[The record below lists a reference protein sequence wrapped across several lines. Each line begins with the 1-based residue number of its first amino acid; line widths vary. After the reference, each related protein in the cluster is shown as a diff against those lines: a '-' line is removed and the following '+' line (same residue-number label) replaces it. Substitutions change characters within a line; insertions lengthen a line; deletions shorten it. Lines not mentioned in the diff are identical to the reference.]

1 MPSWAA
7 LGGALI
13 LGVPAARSW
22 ARGLRRWSDPYA
34 PAVPVTV
41 FARRL
46 ALGPK
51 QQDRLER
58 ASLLNAAC
66 LSGLSVMF
74 LGGAWLPADGAGH
87 RAGPVAAFAVALAG
101 LVVFCLGC
109 AAQVMVAVTGQP
121 AFLLAREKA
130 TGVRPRSLGSGAP
143 ASAGTEVS
151 VYRDDADSYAQLRR
165 YEVYVDGKRV
175 GRLRR
180 GELVN
185 IPVAVG
191 SHSVQVRIS
200 WCSSGEVPVEVG
212 SGERVSLI
220 CRAKPG
226 ARTDLGVVTR
236 RRDGFL
242 LLREV

>member
-7 LGGALI
+7 LGGALVF
-13 LGVPAARSW
+13 GVLAARSW
-22 ARGLRRWSDPYA
+22 ARGIRRWSDPYA
-34 PAVPVTV
+34 PAAPVAA

-46 ALGPK
+46 AGPK
-51 QQDRLER
+51 QQVRLER
-58 ASLLNAAC
+58 ASLLDAAS

-74 LGGAWLPADGAGH
+74 LGGAWLPAGGAGH
-87 RAGPVAAFAVALAG
+87 SAGPVAASVVTLAG
-101 LVVFCLGC
+101 LVVFFLGF

-121 AFLLAREKA
+121 AFLLAKEKA
-130 TGVRPRSLGSGAP
+130 TGVRPRSLGSGDP

-165 YEVYVDGKRV
+165 YEVYIDGERV

-191 SHSVQVRIS
+191 SHAVQVRIS

-220 CRAKPG
+220 CRAKHG
-226 ARTDLGVVTR
+226 ARTDLGGVIR
-236 RRDGFL
+236 QRDGFL

>member
-1 MPSWAA
+1 M
-7 LGGALI
+7 
-13 LGVPAARSW
+13 GVPAARSW
-22 ARGLRRWSDPYA
+22 ARGIRRWSDPYA
-34 PAVPVTV
+34 PAGPVAV
-41 FARRL
+41 FACRL

-51 QQDRLER
+51 QRDRLER
-58 ASLLNAAC
+58 ASLLNADC

-74 LGGAWLPADGAGH
+74 LDGAWLPADGAGH
-87 RAGPVAAFAVALAG
+87 RAGPVAAVAVALAG
-101 LVVFCLGC
+101 LVVFCL
-109 AAQVMVAVTGQP
+109 AFVAQVMVAVTGQP
-121 AFLLAREKA
+121 AFLLAREKVM
-130 TGVRPRSLGSGAP
+130 GVRPRSAGSGDP

-165 YEVYVDGKRV
+165 YEVYIDGKRV

-200 WCSSGEVPVEVG
+200 WRSSGEVPVEVG

-226 ARTDLGVVTR
+226 ARTDLGVVNR
-236 RRDGFL
+236 QRDGFL

>member
-1 MPSWAA
+1 MA
-7 LGGALI
+7 
-13 LGVPAARSW
+13 
-22 ARGLRRWSDPYA
+22 
-34 PAVPVTV
+34 V

-87 RAGPVAAFAVALAG
+87 RAEPVAAFAVALAV
-101 LVVFCLGC
+101 LVVFCL
-109 AAQVMVAVTGQP
+109 AFVAQVMVAVTGQP

-130 TGVRPRSLGSGAP
+130 MGVRPRSAGSGAP

-165 YEVYVDGKRV
+165 YEVYIDGKRV

-200 WCSSGEVPVEVG
+200 WCSSGEVPALA
-212 SGERVSLI
+212 LI
-220 CRAKPG
+220 
-226 ARTDLGVVTR
+226 L
-236 RRDGFL
+236 
-242 LLREV
+242 

>member
-13 LGVPAARSW
+13 FGVPAARSW
-22 ARGLRRWSDPYA
+22 ARGIRRWSDPYA
-34 PAVPVTV
+34 PAVPVAA

-58 ASLLNAAC
+58 ASLLDAAC

-74 LGGAWLPADGAGH
+74 LGGAWLPAGGAGH
-87 RAGPVAAFAVALAG
+87 RAGPVAAFVVTLAG
-101 LVVFCLGC
+101 LVVFFLGF
-109 AAQVMVAVTGQP
+109 AAQVMVAVSGRP

-130 TGVRPRSLGSGAP
+130 TGVRPRSVGSGGP
-143 ASAGTEVS
+143 ASAGAEVS
-151 VYRDDADSYAQLRR
+151 VYRDDEDPYAQLRR
-165 YEVYVDGKRV
+165 YEVYIDGERV

-185 IPVAVG
+185 ISVAVG

-226 ARTDLGVVTR
+226 ARTDLGGVIR
-236 RRDGFL
+236 QRDGFL